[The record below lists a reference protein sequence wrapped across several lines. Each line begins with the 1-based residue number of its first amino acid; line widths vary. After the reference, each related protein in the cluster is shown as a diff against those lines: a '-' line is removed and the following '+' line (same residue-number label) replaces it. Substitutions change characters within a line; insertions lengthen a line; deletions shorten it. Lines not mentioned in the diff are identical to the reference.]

1 MNKFADCWENEAVS
15 YMGTSN
21 QEVTTTRMYVH
32 LYVIRC

>member
-15 YMGTSN
+15 YMGN